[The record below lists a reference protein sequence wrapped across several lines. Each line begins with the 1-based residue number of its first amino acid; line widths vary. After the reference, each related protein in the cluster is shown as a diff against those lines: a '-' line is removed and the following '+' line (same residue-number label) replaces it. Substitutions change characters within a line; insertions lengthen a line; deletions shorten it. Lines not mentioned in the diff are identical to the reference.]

1 MRIFMTG
8 ATGVIG
14 RRVVPMCLQRGH
26 EVTALARSGDR
37 KAAIERLGARS
48 TIVDMFDRSRLA
60 HAMAGHDVVINLAT
74 HLPYSTVRMIIPG
87 AWHEND
93 RVRREGSA
101 NVAAAA
107 LAVGVKRLV
116 QESYGL
122 VYPDLGDAWIDETVP
137 IAPDPY
143 NRSVAD
149 AERSA
154 EGFTAGGGTGVA
166 LRFASF
172 YGPDSRFLREMVG
185 IVYRGYAPLPAP
197 AEAYMP
203 TVHHDDAATA
213 VMAALELPSGVYN
226 VVDDQPLTHRELVD
240 SLADALGAHHPR
252 FLPMWLT
259 KLLGGPLRTFSRSM
273 RLSNRRLVN
282 ASGWSPKFRS
292 VHDGWPTAIAPFRR
306 APRAEV
312 RHIPG

>member
-14 RRVVPMCLQRGH
+14 RRVVPLCLQRGH
-26 EVTALARSGDR
+26 EVTALARSADR
-37 KAAIERLGARS
+37 TGAIERLGARS
-48 TIVDMFDRSRLA
+48 TIADMFDRDGLA
-60 HAMAGHDVVINLAT
+60 RAMAGHDVVINLAT
-74 HLPYSTVRMIIPG
+74 HIPKSTMRMLLPG
-87 AWHEND
+87 AWRENN
-93 RVRREGSA
+93 RIRSEGSA
-101 NVAAAA
+101 NIAAAA
-107 LAVGVKRLV
+107 LAAGVKRMI
-116 QESYGL
+116 QESFGL
-122 VYPDLGDAWIDETVP
+122 LYPDRGDAWIDETVP
-137 IAPDPY
+137 IDPAPY
-143 NRSVAD
+143 NRAVED

-154 EGFTAGGGTGVA
+154 ARFTQGGGIGVA

-172 YGPDSRFLREMVG
+172 YGPDSRFLRDMVG
-185 IVYRGYAPLPAP
+185 MIYRGYSPLPAP
-197 AEAYMP
+197 LEAYLP

-213 VMAALELPSGVYN
+213 ALAALELPAGVYN

-259 KLLGGPLRTFSRSM
+259 KLIGGPLRTYSRSM
-273 RLSNRRLVN
+273 RLSNRKLVI

-292 VHDGWPTAIAPFRR
+292 VHDGWPTAVAPFRR
-306 APRAEV
+306 APREEV

>member
-14 RRVVPMCLQRGH
+14 RRVVPLCLQRGH
-26 EVTALARSGDR
+26 EVTALARSADAKSR
-37 KAAIERLGARS
+37 IERLGARS
-48 TIVDMFDRSRLA
+48 TIVDMFDGDGLTRA
-60 HAMAGHDVVINLAT
+60 IAGHEAVINLAT
-74 HLPYSTVRMIIPG
+74 HLPSSTARMFLPG
-87 AWHEND
+87 AWYEND
-93 RVRREGSA
+93 RIRREGSA

-107 LAVGVKRLV
+107 IATGVKRLV
-116 QESYGL
+116 QESFGL

-137 IAPDPY
+137 IAPDRY
-143 NRSVAD
+143 NHSVAD

-154 EGFTAGGGTGVA
+154 ARFTESGGIGVA

-185 IVYRGYAPLPAP
+185 MVYRGYSPLPAP
-197 AEAYMP
+197 VEAFMP
-203 TVHHDDAATA
+203 SVHHDDAASA
-213 VMAALELPSGVYN
+213 VMAALDLPPGIYN

-240 SLADALGAHHPR
+240 SLADALGAHRPR

-259 KLLGGPLRTFSRSM
+259 KLLGGPLRTYSRSM
-273 RLSNRRLVN
+273 RLSNRKLVH

-292 VHDGWPTAIAPFRR
+292 VHDGWPTSVAPFRR
-306 APRAEV
+306 APREEL

>member
-14 RRVVPMCLQRGH
+14 RRVVPLCLQRGH

-37 KAAIERLGARS
+37 TGAIERLGARS
-48 TIVDMFDRSRLA
+48 TIADMFDRDGLA
-60 HAMAGHDVVINLAT
+60 RAMAGHDVVINLAT
-74 HLPYSTVRMIIPG
+74 HLPSSTMRMFLPG

-93 RVRREGSA
+93 RIRREGSA

-107 LAVGVKRLV
+107 LATGVKRLV

-122 VYPDLGDAWIDETVP
+122 VYPDLGGAWIDETVP
-137 IAPDPY
+137 IAPDHY
-143 NRSVAD
+143 NRTVAD

-154 EGFTAGGGTGVA
+154 ARFTEGGGTGVV

-172 YGPDSRFLREMVG
+172 YGPDSRFLREMVAM
-185 IVYRGYAPLPAP
+185 VYRGYSPLPAP
-197 AEAYMP
+197 IESFMP

-213 VMAALELPSGVYN
+213 VMAALDLPAGVYN

-259 KLLGGPLRTFSRSM
+259 KLAGGPLRTMSRSM
-273 RLSNRRLVN
+273 RLSNRKLVN
-282 ASGWSPKFRS
+282 ASGWSPTFRS
-292 VHDGWPTAIAPFRR
+292 VHDGWPTAVAPFRR
-306 APRAEV
+306 APREEL